1 MVEQTQV
8 LFNWSILFVRSIL
21 YNKTTCL
28 AFAVNA
34 VHACIT
40 VGRIFSTWSDIA
52 FRLSLIGILDFE
64 TLKSLQV
71 FDDVRVVS
79 LSGLRCEK
87 LDVCLCAVCLLT
99 VVCGEKTSRLS
110 VSNLLHLII
119 KLQKTTTIL
128 VMNLQTDER
137 DNHFNFCWLVAHKH
151 CFCYL
156 SHVRELTPLL
166 VRRDNYC

>member
-1 MVEQTQV
+1 M
-8 LFNWSILFVRSIL
+8 RSIF
-21 YNKTTCL
+21 YDITTCL
-28 AFAVNA
+28 AFADIA

-79 LSGLRCEK
+79 LSGLHCEK
-87 LDVCLCAVCLLT
+87 LDVCLCAVYLWS
-99 VVCGEKTSRLS
+99 VVCGEKTSRVS

-119 KLQKTTTIL
+119 KLQKTRKML
-128 VMNLQTDER
+128 VMRLQSDKR
-137 DNHFNFCWLVAHKH
+137 DNHFDFCWVVAHKH
-151 CFCYL
+151 CFCHL
-156 SHVRELTPLL
+156 SHVNREFTPLL